1 MRLLRGVSR
10 LGIIGVLSVLL
21 VLSIVGCDEAE
32 PNTPVDLPVPT
43 LAPAET
49 AEPRPAPIFWRVV
62 ASEDLSA
69 TTPSANIR
77 IHDIVV
83 SPKHI
88 TVLYSIDLLNAD
100 SQDLEVTVGHG
111 STLISSNGVV
121 HEATTAQRLATFR
134 GSTLAAITFE
144 PYKLGGRE
152 LNLQVPELIISNPG
166 ASQTSQIDEPIELHI
181 LTRLIPDDS
190 SSAITRFSGLDTSLS
205 GAITAGIPGSFVGSS
220 PRGQVASVGYRI
232 DGVEKWFLVDSD
244 GHIEE
249 LSKQTSYDI
258 LEHLGITAPT
268 PIDAPN
274 KSTLEEPDAQDQ
286 QMLTSTSTPSPRLP
300 RPITPTPG
308 IVTFKKPA
316 FESYR
321 LDLGPD
327 LVAAFVEGL
336 TPEMSEKVAYVTH
349 VPSGTQAILGRN
361 GKVIHRHDGR
371 EDGPSHLD
379 AILGDGDAIARIMEG
394 LNNGEDVRPR
404 ENTVTWVHSLQFS
417 DIFYTARWRIAFGPE
432 SISRENDLTEE
443 DLGPDLYRI
452 AFRGDGYVGLF
463 YRYQDGDATYLN
475 PGTAVY
481 AVKGYSQEFRL
492 ATLKDGEVTLFEADT
507 NPQAKIG
514 EDLLDIRDKVT
525 AVNIY
530 GIKDKG
536 TVLATIDEERNVKSF
551 VEKVLESPVDQENRH
566 REGERYFIEFRL
578 ADGTLVRRLFW
589 PESGELSRG
598 IMTDPMVASIVS
610 SALLNN

>member
-1 MRLLRGVSR
+1 MRLLRGLSR

-21 VLSIVGCDEAE
+21 MMAAAGCSDPE
-32 PNTPVDLPVPT
+32 PNTLVDLPDPT
-43 LAPAET
+43 FTPAET
-49 AEPRPAPIFWRVV
+49 AAPCPAPSFWKVG
-62 ASEDLSA
+62 ALEDLSA
-69 TTPSANIR
+69 SIPSANIH

-83 SPKHI
+83 SPSHI

-100 SQDLEVTVGHG
+100 SQDLDATVGHG
-111 STLISSNGVV
+111 STLVSSNGVV

-152 LNLQVPELIISNPG
+152 LYLQVPELIISNPG
-166 ASQTSQIDEPIELHI
+166 ASQTSQIDEPIEIHI

-190 SSAITRFSGLDTSLS
+190 SSAITRLSGLDTSMG

-249 LSKQTSYDI
+249 LSKQASYDI

-268 PIDAPN
+268 PIGAPN
-274 KSTLEEPDAQDQ
+274 KSTLVEPDAQDQ

-300 RPITPTPG
+300 GPITPTPG
-308 IVTFKKPA
+308 IVTYKKPA

-349 VPSGTQAILGRN
+349 VPSGTQATLDRN
-361 GKVIHRHDGR
+361 GKVIHRHDGW
-371 EDGPSHLD
+371 EDGPSRLD
-379 AILGDGDAIARIMEG
+379 AILGDEAAMTRIMEG

-404 ENTVTWVHSLQFS
+404 ENTISWIHSLQFS
-417 DIFYTARWRIAFGPE
+417 GIFYKARWTVFRPE

-452 AFRGDGYVGLF
+452 AFRGDGYVGLH
-463 YRYQDGDATYLN
+463 YCYQDGDATYLN

-481 AVKGYSQEFRL
+481 EVKGYSQEFRL
-492 ATLKDGEVTLFEADT
+492 ATLGDGEVTLFEAHT

-525 AVNIY
+525 AINIY
-530 GIKDKG
+530 SREDKG
-536 TVLATIDEERNVKSF
+536 TVLATIDEERDVKSF
-551 VEKVLESPVDQENRH
+551 VEMVLESLVDQGNRH
-566 REGERYFIEFRL
+566 REGESYSIEFRL
-578 ADGTLVRRLFW
+578 ADDTLVRRLFW
-589 PESGELSRG
+589 PESGELWLG
-598 IMTDPMVASIVS
+598 IMTDPLVASIVS
-610 SALLNN
+610 SALTND